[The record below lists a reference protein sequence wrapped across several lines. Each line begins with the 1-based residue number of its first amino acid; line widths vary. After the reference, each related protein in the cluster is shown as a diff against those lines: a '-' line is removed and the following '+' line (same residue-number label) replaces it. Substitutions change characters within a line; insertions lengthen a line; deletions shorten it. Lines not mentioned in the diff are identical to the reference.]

1 MLKLTTDKHEASR
14 GFSATAELLVV
25 VSDKSVTERACYDRA
40 GFNWIGCKSAEY
52 GKHWAD
58 VCVCDTDFCNGAVMT
73 SSFGHVIV
81 AVALAINLIIGY
93 LL

>member
-1 MLKLTTDKHEASR
+1 MTTK
-14 GFSATAELLVV
+14 FFFVFV
-25 VSDKSVTERACYDRA
+25 VSDQVATSR
-40 GFNWIGCKSAEY
+40 GCLTRVRKYQNQTGCRTSTDGAIE
-52 GKHWAD
+52 GVPGN
-58 VCVCDTDFCNGAVMT
+58 VCVCDTDLCNGAVMT